1 MSGAST
7 DRSTAS
13 NLPLMPQGL
22 KRFHQTGKL
31 HFITFSCHHRL
42 PYLAPDHPKQIVEQI
57 LEQTRKEHGVEIHGY
72 VLMPEHVHLLLSEPT
87 HHDLATTLKVLK
99 QQSSKLLKSPNTPF
113 WQPRYYDFN
122 VHTEAKR
129 LEKLRYIHRN
139 PVTRGLVTRPEVYP
153 WSSAAHYATGATGTV
168 LLHSHWTTRNLN
180 PAKPQKRIVEV

>member
-1 MSGAST
+1 M
-7 DRSTAS
+7 
-13 NLPLMPQGL
+13 PLGL
-22 KRFHQTGKL
+22 KSHQQEGHL
-31 HFITFSCHHRL
+31 HFITFSCYHRL
-42 PYLAPDHPKQIVEQI
+42 PYLSSDRPKQVFQQI
-57 LEQTRKEHGVEIHGY
+57 LEQTRREHDVDIHGY

-87 HHDLATTLKVLK
+87 HHDLSTTLKILK
-99 QQSSKLLKSPNTPF
+99 QQTSKLLTSPGRQF
-113 WQPRYYDFN
+113 WQTRYYDFN

-168 LLHSHWTTRNLN
+168 LLHSHWTTQHLN